1 MLFSLVAGTILPP
14 VQASPILPPSS
25 VCTASLQQ
33 GGHSFDA
40 TASVGVSLTGLTVS
54 GWGDTSMSASVGQNQ
69 LYPLPMLGTFCSGCG
84 SCSTGLYCA
93 PGAGHTKFQTK
104 LEQVKL
110 GLSVQV
116 PPAAQTAQLEPS
128 LPLFAL

>member
-14 VQASPILPPSS
+14 VQASPILPLSS

-69 LYPLPMLGTFCSGCG
+69 LYPLTMLGTFCSGCG

-93 PGAGHTKFQTK
+93 PGAGHTSFK
-104 LEQVKL
+104 LNLNKL
-110 GLSVQV
+110 S
-116 PPAAQTAQLEPS
+116 
-128 LPLFAL
+128 